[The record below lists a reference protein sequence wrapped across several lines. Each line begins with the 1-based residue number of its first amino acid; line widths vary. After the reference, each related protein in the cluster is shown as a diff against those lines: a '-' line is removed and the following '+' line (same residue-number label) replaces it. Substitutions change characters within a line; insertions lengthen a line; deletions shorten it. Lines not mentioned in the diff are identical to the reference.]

1 MGKGLYLVSHIW
13 AGPSISSLW
22 VGSVQPK
29 GPKHQNFAKEKKK
42 KTKYLYEDIIKLR
55 KEAQNH
61 MGFLMIVAVGKK
73 VSNFNQELKLTPKNF
88 KKIDHQLLLQ
98 DFHLAKETRTF
109 LVKNPEIC
117 CWQIEICQWMPI
129 WMDEKIKLL
138 PLGLNQ
144 RIRTMTV
151 RRLRTNRLKPGPLV
165 FPPPPSMSFIPR
177 VNLTFVFVAP
187 FPFPFPYSLSLFLC

>member
-1 MGKGLYLVSHIW
+1 
-13 AGPSISSLW
+13 
-22 VGSVQPK
+22 
-29 GPKHQNFAKEKKK
+29 
-42 KTKYLYEDIIKLR
+42 
-55 KEAQNH
+55 

-98 DFHLAKETRTF
+98 NFHLAKETRTF

-117 CWQIEICQWMPI
+117 CW
-129 WMDEKIKLL
+129 MDEKIKPL